1 MPQKARLPLPS
12 IVNPETRICVP
23 VWVPNEDGHRAA
35 FLGTLFSLAKAYNWE
50 NDEAHTAKD
59 VAAVWL
65 EIFNDASE
73 AFGECNDM
81 DFDVRQ
87 NEEEPCILEKSEN
100 DGVTWVEWANLQLC
114 PPKIRFNRGVAQWF
128 NPGSGLW
135 EDVPGTGDEREDGT
149 YDPPWP
155 EGSVPEGQSAECLSA
170 ENILATYSTVITQA
184 RAGVI
189 AGQFAVAISA
199 TVTGIL
205 GIFIPQAI
213 ISTIALALAG
223 IALDLGEA
231 GLDDMLTSGT
241 LEVLRCNLYDH
252 AESDG
257 SFTASGYNAF
267 YAQLSDDFSSLKL
280 TALQLY
286 FDMLG
291 PVGLSRQGA
300 ANNIEVADC
309 SGCDEPWCI
318 FSDFETD
325 DRTGDGWSNSS
336 PGGRGVWVNTQ
347 GWRATSAGTS
357 LELVYIINSFSA
369 VYVSEIDVR
378 FNVSHTADIDI
389 VCAGGPD
396 HAETISAGVATI
408 NHSPGAILTG
418 IEIRLTFPESTPDPY
433 GAIEYI
439 EVNGSGVPIP
449 DWSGSC

>member
-1 MPQKARLPLPS
+1 MSAKARLPLPA
-12 IVNPETRICVP
+12 IVNPENRICVP
-23 VWVPNEDGHRAA
+23 VWVPDEDGHRAA
-35 FLGTLFSLAKAYNWE
+35 FLGTLFSLAKAYNWA
-50 NDEAHTAKD
+50 NDDAHTAKD

-73 AFGECNDM
+73 AMGDCNDM
-81 DFDVRQ
+81 TFDVRQ

-100 DGVTWVEWANLQLC
+100 EGVTWVEWANLQLC

-128 NPGSGLW
+128 NPGTGLW

-155 EGSVPEGQSAECLSA
+155 EGSVPGGQSAECLSA

-223 IALDLGEA
+223 ICLDLGEA
-231 GLDDMLTSGT
+231 GLNDMLDSDT
-241 LEVLRCNLYDH
+241 LDLLRCNLYAH
-252 AESDG
+252 AAGDG
-257 SFTASGYNAF
+257 SFTAEGYNEF
-267 YAQLSDDFSSLKL
+267 YEQLSTDFTSLKL

-300 ANNIEVADC
+300 ANDIESADC
-309 SGCDEPWCI
+309 TECGAWCI
-318 FSDFETD
+318 YYDFTGGNQHGF
-325 DRTGDGWSNSS
+325 TAVSASWAGDGWLPSTSTGGSPPPYSS
-336 PGGRGVWVNTQ
+336 RSVFIERLFDPD
-347 GWRATSAGTS
+347 
-357 LELVYIINSFSA
+357 
-369 VYVSEIDVR
+369 VYVTDIEWIVETPHDTFIWTTNGGGVGSVDSGAASYVL
-378 FNVSHTADIDI
+378 DCLIDI
-389 VCAGGPD
+389 TDFRV
-396 HAETISAGVATI
+396 
-408 NHSPGAILTG
+408 G
-418 IEIRLTFPESTPDPY
+418 IENYPASGVLTSKIL
-433 GAIEYI
+433 G
-439 EVNGSGVPIP
+439 VKVRGSGDTPS
-449 DWSGSC
+449 DWSPELACEE